1 MPEVVLG
8 AQGGSSAYLPTP
20 TWPISSLAPSSHQT
34 RNMVTNSPKTGDQTS
49 GKVLG
54 TRHSSRKPQ
63 SSAAWWFLY
72 CEDYED
78 LNWQS
83 YFMRHGL
90 DAELHVLLAYHGS
103 TPTLQLQNVNSTFKV
118 GDYSVC
124 YSTKPGYY

>member
-63 SSAAWWFLY
+63 SNSLVVPVVTDIVQLGGFYIVKTMKISTGKVISCATVSMPSCTFY
-72 CEDYED
+72 
-78 LNWQS
+78 
-83 YFMRHGL
+83 
-90 DAELHVLLAYHGS
+90 LHTMAPL
-103 TPTLQLQNVNSTFKV
+103 PPFNFKMLIAP
-118 GDYSVC
+118 S
-124 YSTKPGYY
+124 K